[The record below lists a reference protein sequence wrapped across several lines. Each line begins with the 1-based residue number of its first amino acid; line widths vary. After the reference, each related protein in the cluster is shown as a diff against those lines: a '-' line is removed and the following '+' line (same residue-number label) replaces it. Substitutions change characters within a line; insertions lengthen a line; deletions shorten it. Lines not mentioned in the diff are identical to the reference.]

1 MFFSARAARRLL
13 AIDREDIDG
22 AVEQIAASRFS
33 VLGVLVLCVSALAAC
48 GAPIVRPDGALVRDA
63 SVEAS
68 GPCPSGAALCGEV
81 CVDLTNDRTNC
92 GGCGVVCGF
101 GVPCLDGRCDD
112 GNCPM
117 GRIRCGAAC
126 YDPLTSVANCGG
138 CNNPCDRGIACVAGR
153 CDPGTCATGFVRCGL
168 DCADLSQDVRHCGR
182 CGHACA
188 PGQACVGGMCVM
200 SNCRAG
206 LTQCG
211 ASCTDPRFDPMN
223 CGMCGRMCGSTQR
236 CSLGRCE
243 DIPCTGAGMSRCGQ
257 ACVNLLTDAT
267 NCGRCEVRCPSGMC
281 SNGRCVETTLR
292 PRWAVSFATV
302 GEDAVRGVSI
312 DPAGNV
318 YVVGSFDG
326 PMRLGSITLTPRG
339 RTDAFVASYT
349 SAGAL
354 RWARAIGGLGA
365 DEALAVQASGD
376 GQLFVA
382 GYFTGEL
389 VTATQ
394 GTIVGPG
401 QLDGFALSLDP
412 ANGAERAVFTV
423 GGRGF
428 EVLSAVAYRN
438 GRLVL
443 GGRFSDEIRV
453 GAARLV
459 SAGRDD
465 GLLIAMDPGSF
476 RPIWARAFGGVNDD
490 RVQAVLLDADGRVFL
505 GGGMEASLTWGRSTL
520 MASGQSDG
528 FIAATDR
535 MGTPQWAQRFGGAEA
550 DSVQGL
556 EFDGAGGIVATGFFR
571 GTAQYPN
578 GMTIAASGSDVIVVP
593 VTVEGVVGMPRIWGS
608 SNDDGAYA
616 IARGADGRWLLTGTL
631 KDGMDFGLGPIDSY
645 RLGAD
650 AFLAGFDSAWRAR
663 SVPTV
668 QGAGDDVGFAVA
680 VAPDNSAVWGGTF
693 TLGANLG
700 LGFVPGAGGTD
711 GFIVYVSP

>member
-1 MFFSARAARRLL
+1 MFFSARVARRSL

-33 VLGVLVLCVSALAAC
+33 ALGVLVLCVSALAAC

-68 GPCPSGAALCGEV
+68 GPCPSGASLCGEV

-326 PMRLGSITLTPRG
+326 PMLLGSITLTPRG

-490 RVQAVLLDADGRVFL
+490 RVQAVLLDPDGRVFF
-505 GGGMEASLTWGRSTL
+505 GGGMEASLTWGRSAL

-535 MGTPQWAQRFGGAEA
+535 TGTPQWAQRFGGAEA

-571 GTAQYPN
+571 GTALYPN

-616 IARGADGRWLLTGTL
+616 IARGADGRWLLAGTL

-650 AFLAGFDSAWRAR
+650 AFLAGFDSAWRAQ